1 MATPEAPRSQIRDI
15 EQHERVRAR
24 GPKARGVRRGLDSRG
39 LRDLREPHRPP
50 HRYSVPSSLPLTQ
63 MGWTV
68 ILVALML
75 IVILA
80 AVGLL
85 LLR

>member
-50 HRYSVPSSLPLTQ
+50 QRYPVPSSLPLTQ
-63 MGWTV
+63 MGWMV
-68 ILVALML
+68 VL
-75 IVILA
+75 IAVVLLVILA

-85 LLR
+85 ILR